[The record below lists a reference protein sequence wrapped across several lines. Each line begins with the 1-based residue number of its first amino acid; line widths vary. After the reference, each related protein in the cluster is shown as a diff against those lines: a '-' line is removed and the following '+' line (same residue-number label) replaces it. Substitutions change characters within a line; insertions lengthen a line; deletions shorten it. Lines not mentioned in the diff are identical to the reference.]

1 MYGMVLNSDD
11 FFQDDAEVLP
21 FGAAGGR
28 AAEHAPNIFPHEVP
42 WSYKL
47 TCSSNS
53 FILRSHL
60 LYNTDLMHK
69 KAGSFAGQA
78 GSCSGNTQSWH
89 GLPPQIISTGGSS
102 APFSLVIS
110 PTWSISGK

>member
-1 MYGMVLNSDD
+1 MVFNPDD

-21 FGAAGGR
+21 FGAVGGR
-28 AAEHAPNIFPHEVP
+28 TGECAGHVLPHEVP
-42 WSYKL
+42 RSYKL

-53 FILRSHL
+53 FILCSHL
-60 LYNTDLMHK
+60 LYDTDLVHK
-69 KAGSFAGQA
+69 KAGAFAGQT

-102 APFSLVIS
+102 APFSLVMS
-110 PTWSISGK
+110 PT